1 MAKITYK
8 PTAEILPQAA
18 ARQKQAETAAKMRQV
33 AEAKIPQSYGL
44 SDSNALN
51 LAPST
56 HPFAISHDSGFHSR
70 LSEHVSELR
79 SRVHAYMGEYPSVG
93 PKLAAALPHLDRAES
108 EANNS
113 FAAHLSGKESPQ
125 ALHTANISYHNSVN
139 HILDAHRVMMNNL
152 GFKSRHL
159 HNIVGT
165 SSSANWGGELLNG
178 GQLKNL
184 ASEYQSHLIS
194 KATNAKM
201 NIPNGVLVEKP
212 VNSDIFDSLSPASK
226 RVEKPTIDP
235 GTRIERNVK
244 AAETR
249 LRAFAETSG
258 RTHTR
263 EQMQETREAAAEGV
277 RLPKKAKRPYA
288 GVGISGFNDIAMA
301 AQRHYEFQNP
311 GKTFMQSEHAQSP
324 ETIMNYAVTHKVGV
338 PFSQEE
344 LLNRAAN
351 RLGLSLNPSQKRKGT
366 TPSEGLTQGA
376 YDEAPEPSALMKKA
390 QKRTTEFQG
399 GQTK

>member
-8 PTAEILPQAA
+8 PNAEILPQAA

-56 HPFAISHDSGFHSR
+56 HPYAISHDSEFHSR
-70 LSEHVSELR
+70 LSEHVTELR
-79 SRVHAYMGEYPSVG
+79 SRVHAYMGEHPNVG
-93 PKLAAALPHLDRAES
+93 PKLAAMLPHLDRAES

-139 HILDAHRVMMNNL
+139 HILDAHRVMIQNM

-159 HNIVGT
+159 HNIMGT
-165 SSSANWGGELLNG
+165 SSSSGWGGELLSG

-184 ASEYQSHLIS
+184 ASEYQNHLTS

-201 NIPNGVLVEKP
+201 DIPKGVLVEKP
-212 VNSDIFDSLSPASK
+212 VNSDIFDTLSPASN
-226 RVEKPTIDP
+226 RVEKSTIDP
-235 GTRIERNVK
+235 VTRTERNVK
-244 AAETR
+244 TAEAR
-249 LRAFAETSG
+249 LKAFSETSG

-263 EQMQETREAAAEGV
+263 EQMQKTREAAAEGV
-277 RLPKKAKRPYA
+277 RLPKKAKRTYA
-288 GVGISGFNDIAMA
+288 GVGVSGFNDIAIA

-311 GKTFMQSEHAQSP
+311 GKTFMQSEHAKSP
-324 ETIMNYAVTHKVGV
+324 ETIMNYAVTRKVGV
-338 PFSQEE
+338 PFSHEE
-344 LLNRAAN
+344 VLNRAAR
-351 RLGLSLNPSQKRKGT
+351 RLDLALNPSSKKAGT

-376 YDEAPEPSALMKKA
+376 YSEAPEPSALMKKA